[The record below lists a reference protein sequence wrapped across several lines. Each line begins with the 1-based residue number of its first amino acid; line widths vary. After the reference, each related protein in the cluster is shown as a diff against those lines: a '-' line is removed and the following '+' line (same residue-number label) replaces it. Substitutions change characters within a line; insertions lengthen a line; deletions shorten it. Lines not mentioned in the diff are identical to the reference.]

1 MAGIGFDLRHLVE
14 HEGGMFSRL
23 RAYAAAGVIAAGP
36 WIVTMASLWLV
47 RVTATWLSSS
57 QLESFL
63 SIVGAVF
70 AASLVTVSGLQMA
83 VTRYL
88 ADALYVQRYGG
99 LLPAFA
105 TCTALVAALQAV
117 SGTLLC
123 WWLDFSPA
131 MTLATVLLYVSVSL
145 SWLGMAWLTVIR
157 QHDKVLLVYL
167 VGGAVFLAM
176 LMLIGSRLGLVDV
189 LTMYAVSNGLIVVMM
204 SVLIA
209 RGVEVGDV
217 RSGGVIPAMWQHR
230 VLLLTGTVYGLSLW
244 IDKWLFWVLDG
255 VPTIGAL
262 RQHPLY
268 DSCFYLGYLTVVP
281 AMAVNLVHLET
292 KFYEVYRAYYGAV
305 TGNQP
310 LARIRQLG
318 QRMAAS
324 LRESAASLIRVQG
337 GITVG
342 CVAFAPWIIEV
353 VGLPEYAVRV
363 FRFACIGAFC
373 HVLLLIAILVMLYFD
388 RRKSALRACTVF
400 LVTNAL
406 LAWWSVSAGP
416 YTYGAGFAV
425 AALAGLLV
433 ALWELRRTFSKLE
446 YLTFMRE

>member
-57 QLESFL
+57 ELESFL

-255 VPTIGAL
+255 VPTI
-262 RQHPLY
+262 
-268 DSCFYLGYLTVVP
+268 
-281 AMAVNLVHLET
+281 LET